1 MSLFGF
7 GKRKPVNVPAED
19 EQNDKSA
26 VGEDGVKYA
35 KLITAQDNSEEA
47 VIESILRSA
56 GIPYVIREA
65 STEGFV
71 RVIMGFNV
79 YGSDFFVPEE
89 LLDDAAALLVPEE
102 AEVTGSGPDEG
113 PADSSDGDG
122 DGDAD
127 GDADADADADIG
139 GGPDCGGG
147 DADL

>member
-89 LLDDAAALLVPEE
+89 LLDDAAALLVPEG
-102 AEVTGSGPDEG
+102 AEETGSDPDEA
-113 PADSSDGDG
+113 PADSSDG

-127 GDADADADADIG
+127 GDADTD